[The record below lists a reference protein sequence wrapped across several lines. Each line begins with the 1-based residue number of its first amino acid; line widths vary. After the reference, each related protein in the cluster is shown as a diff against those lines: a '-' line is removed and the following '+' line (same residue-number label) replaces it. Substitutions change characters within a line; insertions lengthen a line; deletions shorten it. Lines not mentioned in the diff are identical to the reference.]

1 MSYWY
6 NVTKGQ
12 VEDDAHRSQGA
23 QVMGP
28 YETEADAAKALDTAR
43 ERTQKWDDE
52 DREWGAR
59 GAGGA
64 PSQGDED
71 LED

>member
-6 NVTKGQ
+6 NVTSGQ
-12 VEDDAHRSQGA
+12 VEDDSNRSPGA

-28 YETEADAAKALDTAR
+28 YETSAEAAKALDTAR

-52 DREWGAR
+52 DREWGSR
-59 GAGGA
+59 G
-64 PSQGDED
+64 SSRTSDDEQD
-71 LED
+71 

>member
-6 NVTKGQ
+6 NVTSGQ
-12 VEDDAHRSQGA
+12 VEDDASRSQGA

-28 YETEADAAKALDTAR
+28 YETQAEAAKALETAR
-43 ERTQKWDDE
+43 ERTAKWDDE

-59 GAGGA
+59 G
-64 PSQGDED
+64 STRSDED